1 MMNKQAISVR
11 EIVTGVMALSAVV
24 LAGSADAKGA
34 IKGAAKGAV
43 VGHVLGHHAK
53 AGAAIGAVHGH
64 HQAAKQAR
72 RR

>member
-1 MMNKQAISVR
+1 MNKRAIS
-11 EIVTGVMALSAVV
+11 IQTIAAAMALSSVV

-53 AGAAIGAVHGH
+53 AGAVIGAVHGH

-72 RR
+72 HG